1 MWFILP
7 DYYLGKQ
14 QNAVT
19 NITPDGQPVDTL
31 AHNDGEDSS
40 SGLWNRFKSAC
51 HKKM

>member
-1 MWFILP
+1 MLP

-19 NITPDGQPVDTL
+19 NTTPDGQHVDIHV
-31 AHNDGEDSS
+31 HNEEKDSP
-40 SGLWNRFKSAC
+40 SGLWNRFKSIC